1 MPDVRTAA
9 GIPHCSD
16 THRAVPAGWSAGVG
30 AGVRNAALAARA
42 LTLSAGESKIRAHPR
57 AAAHLASTENA
68 TTYPFTTDSDCT
80 DENHF
85 LANHRCRR
93 RGYADGVAGLPTG
106 AAADAC
112 RYAYGPTIADA
123 GANANGCRRY
133 ADAGR
138 CYADADCNRGPANA
152 VSYSNA
158 DGNTD
163 AVANPD
169 VDSDPV
175 TIAHTGRPIANRCA
189 NNRRPHPG

>member
-1 MPDVRTAA
+1 M
-9 GIPHCSD
+9 
-16 THRAVPAGWSAGVG
+16 
-30 AGVRNAALAARA
+30 
-42 LTLSAGESKIRAHPR
+42 TLSAGESKIRAHPR
-57 AAAHLASTENA
+57 RRASGVNRTA
-68 TTYPFTTDSDCT
+68 TTYPSPTDSDCT

-85 LANHRCRR
+85 LANHRYRR
-93 RGYADGVAGLPTG
+93 RGYAGDVAGLPTG
-106 AAADAC
+106 ATADAG
-112 RYAYGPTIADA
+112 RYAYGPTIADP
-123 GANANGCRRY
+123 GANGCRRY